1 MFKHRWKA
9 TEYREFDNMDIK
21 EAKRML
27 GSYGAWPKD
36 NPPKIVKNVKAKEI
50 PAEFESEK
58 KWPGSIH
65 PIRNQVNY

>member
-1 MFKHRWKA
+1 
-9 TEYREFDNMDIK
+9 MDIK

-36 NPPKIVKNVKAKEI
+36 NPPKIVKNVKAEEI